1 MSKCSFAKQG
11 RQAYPSVPCIESIM
25 RKTSTIA
32 IIAASLALTSLV
44 YADLIVSYPNQE
56 EPVFTVQAPEDWEFE
71 AGTDDEPCTL
81 SKEGTVL
88 YFRTVEGTEE
98 GIEEAITETY
108 EYVKETYPDAELP
121 KPEETK
127 IDGKDSLAAAGSG
140 KDKEGDV
147 YHFGFAWVF
156 INDTTIAEIWF
167 EAPESD
173 AALGEEAAKILK
185 SFKVKVK

>member
-1 MSKCSFAKQG
+1 MFTRKRGETCLALFAPDIK
-11 RQAYPSVPCIESIM
+11 PTM
-25 RKTSTIA
+25 KKTSPFTI
-32 IIAASLALTSLV
+32 IVASLALTSLAF
-44 YADLIVSYPNQE
+44 ADLIVSYPNQE
-56 EPVFTVQAPEDWEFE
+56 GAVFTVQAPDSWEFE

-81 SKEGTVL
+81 SKDDTVL

-108 EYVKETYPDAELP
+108 EYVKETYPNAELP